1 MPAPRWECVCAR
13 GCVVLGAL
21 GTLISADNSRLEVP
35 RAELHVALDALAP
48 LHGLETAKEQR
59 AIGQPIEAQ
68 KAAVRVAEQRADGGA
83 KALLVVQHVA
93 RWREA
98 DYAARGARPQQLV
111 AARAELARARLPLLH
126 AAPIG
131 QHDAPHSCFFQGT
144 PARRANLPKAIATP
158 VVYFPTQMRCAPLAS
173 VAP

>member
-131 QHDAPHSCFFQGT
+131 QHDAPHFCFSKAHLHDAASICKQRL
-144 PARRANLPKAIATP
+144 PA
-158 VVYFPTQMRCAPLAS
+158 VYFPTQMRCAPLAS